1 MISKS
6 TLMRYPFF
14 ANLDE
19 DFIHQMIPI
28 GEEITLGEEEWLFRQ
43 DQPAKKIYLIAE
55 GKVALT
61 IRFRENE
68 IDRLNPYLSGEIIGW
83 SALVKPKLYTMGA
96 IAEQPSKLI
105 GFNGEKL
112 SKLMEKDK
120 TQGYIMLKNL
130 NEVISERLINRNIQL
145 MSLRS

>member
-1 MISKS
+1 MINKS

-19 DFIHQMIPI
+19 DFIQQMLPI
-28 GEEITLGEEEWLFRQ
+28 GEEIILAEEEWLFRQ
-43 DQPAKKIYLIAE
+43 DQPAKKIYLITE

-83 SALVKPKLYTMGA
+83 SALVKPKIYTMGA
-96 IAEQPSKLI
+96 IAELPSKLI

-112 SKLMEKDK
+112 SKLMDQEKS
-120 TQGYIMLKNL
+120 QGYIMLKNL
-130 NEVISERLINRNIQL
+130 NEIISERLINRNIQL